1 MCCTSFLV
9 TSLGFYMY
17 NIMSS
22 ANKDSFTFPFQVW
35 IPFISFSLI
44 AVARSSKT
52 SLNENDES
60 GHPCL
65 VPETLSAF
73 HSSITF
79 AVAFAYVA
87 FINLIYVPSMST
99 WLSFYQNGCWILS
112 KALSSSI
119 EMMETEGRRSCCILG
134 RCWVS
139 ERVSIKLLKRQDLS
153 LSGPDHELPS
163 LTE

>member
-1 MCCTSFLV
+1 
-9 TSLGFYMY
+9 
-17 NIMSS
+17 MSS
-22 ANKDSFTFPFQVW
+22 ANKDSFTFSFQVW

-52 SLNENDES
+52 SFNENYES

-112 KALSSSI
+112 KASYASL
-119 EMMETEGRRSCCILG
+119 EMIIRFLLFSLLKLYITLVNLQILKHPWYILG
-134 RCWVS
+134 
-139 ERVSIKLLKRQDLS
+139 
-153 LSGPDHELPS
+153 
-163 LTE
+163 